1 MSDSETADDEL
12 ATSRINWELDDDL
25 RPPQEIVAY
34 AHDLEADAV
43 HMKRYETGHIG
54 VKYSGLPKAVFAR
67 DIPDGWRVAAIFTG
81 VNPSLVIRPT
91 DD

>member
-1 MSDSETADDEL
+1 MAESQTADDEL
-12 ATSRINWELDDDL
+12 ATSRINWELDGDL

-43 HMKRYETGHIG
+43 HMKRYETGRVG
-54 VKYSGLPKAVFAR
+54 VKFSGLPKAIFAR
-67 DIPDGWRVAAIFTG
+67 EIPDGWQVATIFTG
-81 VNPSLVIRPT
+81 VNPSLVLQPA